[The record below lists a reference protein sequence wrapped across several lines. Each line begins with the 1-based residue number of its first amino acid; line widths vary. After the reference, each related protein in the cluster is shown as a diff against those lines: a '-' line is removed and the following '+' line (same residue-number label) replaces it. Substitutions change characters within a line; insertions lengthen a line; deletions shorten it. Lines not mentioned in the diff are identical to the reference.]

1 MNGLPESAGRAAG
14 DERTAKSNR
23 TMRLAV
29 DLGCKITSGSLAAGT
44 ILPTENEIQQ
54 QYGVSRTVVRE
65 AVRHLAA
72 KGLVT
77 VGPKVGTRVRA
88 SIDWNMLDVDVMQWH
103 LMAEIR
109 RPFVEAVYEM
119 RLINEPAAAR
129 LAASR
134 ISDEQSERL
143 AEALQGMADHPR
155 GSAELIAADLL
166 FHRIILEATA
176 NPILR
181 SLGTMIERSL
191 AISFSLSWRRNPQDE
206 VVRQHFRV
214 FDAIKRNDGEAAAL
228 FMRRLIESAFE
239 DVVAALYAEDDE
251 PAAEPAP
258 KETASRG
265 GTRAPEMQAQ
275 EWR

>member
-1 MNGLPESAGRAAG
+1 MTGLSEQAEDLWGGERA
-14 DERTAKSNR
+14 AKSNR

-29 DLGCKITSGSLAAGT
+29 DLGCKITSGALEAGT
-44 ILPTENEIQQ
+44 ILPTEGEIQM

-77 VGPKVGTRVRA
+77 VGPKVGTRVRP
-88 SIDWNMLDVDVMQWH
+88 SIDWNMLDIDVMRWH

-119 RLINEPAAAR
+119 RLINEPEAAR

-134 ISDEQSERL
+134 ISPEQAARL
-143 AEALQGMADHPR
+143 ATALQAMADHPR
-155 GSAELIAADLL
+155 GSPELIAADLL
-166 FHRIILEATA
+166 FHRIILEATG

-191 AISFSLSWRRNPQDE
+191 AISFSLSWRQNPQE
-206 VVRQHFRV
+206 ETVQQHARV
-214 FDAIKRNDGEAAAL
+214 FEAIRQGDGEASAL
-228 FMRRLIESAFE
+228 FMRRLIESAFN
-239 DVVAALYAEDDE
+239 DVAAALYTGGEAPSAE
-251 PAAEPAP
+251 AASSGKIHHGA
-258 KETASRG
+258 
-265 GTRAPEMQAQ
+265 TRAPDMQVQ
-275 EWR
+275 